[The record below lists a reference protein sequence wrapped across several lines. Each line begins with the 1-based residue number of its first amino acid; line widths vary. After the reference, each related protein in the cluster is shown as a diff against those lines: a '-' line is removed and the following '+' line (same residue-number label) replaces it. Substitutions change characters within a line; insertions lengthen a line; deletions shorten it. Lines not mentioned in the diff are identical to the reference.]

1 MAHTTTS
8 HEAAAPADEAL
19 VTHRV
24 RCFGIVQG
32 VGFRPT
38 VARHADAAGVCGTV
52 CNKGPYVE
60 IVAQGSPERVARF
73 TDLVRHRP
81 PRRADV
87 IKVDEE
93 DVPSGATQRYDA
105 FSIVE
110 SERTRGA
117 IFVSPDIAICDD
129 CARELFDPAN
139 RRYLHPFINCTCC
152 GPRLTILDSLPYDRE
167 RTSMA
172 AFPLCPDCAR
182 EYHDPSSRRYDA
194 QPVCCNGCGPEEYLL
209 GRSERGHAAISA
221 ARRALVAGGIVAVK
235 GVGGFHLCCDAT
247 NEGAVRLL
255 RRRKHRPQ
263 KPLAV
268 MMATKE
274 VVRRECMLS
283 AAQEEVLCGHQK
295 PIVLLRRRAGGLLAP
310 SVAPDNPS
318 VGVMLPYAP
327 IQLLLFRYD
336 DGVRMP
342 DCLVM
347 TSGNVSGAPICRDD
361 ADARAEL
368 ADLADLVLSHDR
380 LIRTRADDSVMDFF
394 EGRPYMIR
402 RSRGYAPLP
411 VVLSRHGAQGA
422 GDACVLAVGGELKNT
437 FCIGTGDLFY
447 PSAYVGD
454 LSDLR
459 TVRALEESV
468 RRMETLL
475 EARPQ
480 AIACDLHPTYNATAV
495 AERLATEAGV
505 PVVRVQHHFAHVA
518 SCLAENDWEGPAVG
532 MAFDGTGLGTDGTI
546 WGGEIMLADYH
557 GFERRASIRPFVQVG
572 GDRSSLEGWR
582 VAVSMLQGLT
592 HDMDR
597 TLDLVARLGL
607 CDERNARAQVMMAE
621 RRVNAVTSTS
631 VGRLF
636 DAASAI
642 LGIRRSSTYEGEASC
657 ALEYAARRW
666 AEGQGAIALVAGE
679 AAGEEDPLPLP
690 DVPGLAETG
699 LVEALPSPGHA
710 APSLVLRTEELVRWL
725 VRGCL
730 AGRPLEGLAYGFHA
744 ALARMAAVACR
755 AIAQETGVTVVALTG
770 GCCQNHLLLGLT
782 KRELEGMGLS
792 VLTHGLVPPNDGG
805 IALGQAVIAAQAL
818 ADGACGKDGDGTSDG
833 AMMGTRPTGAA
844 PRGEKGEPTC
854 A

>member
-1 MAHTTTS
+1 MAS
-8 HEAAAPADEAL
+8 HEVGTPACEGV
-19 VTHRV
+19 VTRRV

-38 VARHADAAGVCGTV
+38 VARHAAAAGVRGTV

-60 IVAQGSPERVARF
+60 IIAQGSPGRVARF
-73 TDLVRHRP
+73 TDLVRHHP

-93 DVPSGATQRYDA
+93 DVPAGTARRYDA

-110 SERTRGA
+110 SEHTRGA

-129 CARELFDPAN
+129 CARELFDPTN

-152 GPRLTILDSLPYDRE
+152 GPRLTILDALPYDRE

-182 EYHDPSSRRYDA
+182 EYRDPSSRRYDA
-194 QPVCCNGCGPEEYLL
+194 QPVCCNDCGPEEYLL
-209 GRSERGHAAISA
+209 GRDERGHAAISA
-221 ARRALVAGGIVAVK
+221 ARRALADGGIVAVK

-247 NEGAVRLL
+247 NEEAVSLL

-268 MMATKE
+268 MMATEE
-274 VVRRECMLS
+274 VVRRECVAS
-283 AAQEEVLCGHQK
+283 AAQEEVLRGHQR

-310 SVAPDNPS
+310 SVAPGNPS

-336 DGVRMP
+336 DGVQVP

-347 TSGNVSGAPICRDD
+347 TSGNASGAPICRDD
-361 ADARAEL
+361 GDARDEL
-368 ADLADLVLSHDR
+368 AGLADLVLSHDR
-380 LIRTRADDSVMDFF
+380 QIRTRADDSVMDFF

-411 VVLSRHGAQGA
+411 VALSQRFARGAE
-422 GDACVLAVGGELKNT
+422 DVCVLAVGGELKNA

-468 RRMETLL
+468 RRMEALL
-475 EARPQ
+475 ETRPQ
-480 AIACDLHPTYNATAV
+480 AIACDLHPSYNATAV
-495 AERLATEAGV
+495 AERLAAAADL

-518 SCLAENDWEGPAVG
+518 SCLAENDWAGPAVG
-532 MAFDGTGLGTDGTI
+532 VAFDGTGLGTDGTI

-592 HDMDR
+592 RDVGR
-597 TLDLVARLGL
+597 TLDLVALLGL
-607 CDERNARAQVMMAE
+607 CDERSARAQVMMAE
-621 RRVNAVTSTS
+621 RRINAVTSTS
-631 VGRLF
+631 AGRLF

-666 AEGQGAIALVAGE
+666 AEGRGASAL
-679 AAGEEDPLPLP
+679 AAGEPAGREAPLPLP

-699 LVEALPSPGHA
+699 LVEAVPPGA
-710 APSLVLRTEELVRWL
+710 RGDAAEDGAPSLVLGTEELVRWL
-725 VRGCL
+725 VEGRL
-730 AGRPLEGLAYGFHA
+730 AARPVEGLAYGFHA
-744 ALARMAAVACR
+744 ALAHMVATACR
-755 AIAQETGVTVVALTG
+755 TIAREAGVAAVALTG
-770 GCCQNHLLLGLT
+770 GCYQNRLLLGLT
-782 KRELEGMGLS
+782 KRALVGTGLS

-805 IALGQAVIAAQAL
+805 LALGQAVVAAQAL
-818 ADGACGKDGDGTSDG
+818 ADGTVGG
-833 AMMGTRPTGAA
+833 AEGAA
-844 PRGEKGEPTC
+844 LMDIDSGGTAPADREGAATC